1 MPICHAISAQCST
14 RIGQTEQK
22 TIREACNQFQ
32 RVQDGIVE
40 EKPNKKFVFFAL
52 IPGDAVDPGPA
63 DAGDAPAHAVDDA
76 LGAPGRPRQPIA
88 GE

>member
-1 MPICHAISAQCST
+1 MPSLPNVLPELGRQSKKPS
-14 RIGQTEQK
+14 GKQ
-22 TIREACNQFQ
+22 CNQFQ